1 MIAVEMLP
9 GGNGDALVVEYGTD
23 TDTHQLLIDAGTYHA
38 WNGVRKELIRRDG
51 DRYEIF
57 VVTHVDE
64 DHIGGA
70 IAVLDDPDL
79 SSRVG
84 KVWFNGFVHC
94 ESGGN
99 VLGPVNGEQLTQRIV
114 SGPFEWN
121 QGFTPNTFPRKAS
134 AHIGGPVV
142 LPSNGDLLSTGLPGG
157 ARVVLLSPSG
167 PKLKAMA
174 EKWKKDVTKAGI
186 GPGGGTPGHT
196 WGPAARPP
204 VFEPLPN
211 PLDRETVKTLAAKKN
226 TDGSRA
232 NGSSIAF
239 VLEYGGKRV
248 LFGADAHAPQLTGAL
263 QRYARRVREAR
274 PRFDL
279 VKLSHHGSN
288 ANLSTAMLQL
298 IDCRRFLISTNGERF
313 DHPDHA
319 AIAKVIAAYE
329 DPVTFYCNYRTVRTE
344 PWEKKGPAVG
354 GTFKFPKAKQHFIRV
369 TA

>member
-38 WNGVRKELIRRDG
+38 WNGVKKELLRRDG

-57 VVTHVDE
+57 LVTHVDE

-79 SSRVG
+79 RNRVRD
-84 KVWFNGFVHC
+84 VWFNGFVHC
-94 ESGGN
+94 ASGGN
-99 VLGPVNGEQLTQRIV
+99 VLGPVNGEQLTERIV
-114 SGPFEWN
+114 KGPFKWN
-121 QGFTPNTFPRKAS
+121 RGFAPKAS
-134 AHIGGPVV
+134 KYVGGPVV
-142 LPSNGDLLSTGLPGG
+142 LPSDGDLRSIGLPGG

-174 EKWKKDVTKAGI
+174 QKWKEDVTKAGL
-186 GPGGGTPGHT
+186 GPGGGSPGHT
-196 WGPAARPP
+196 WGPAPRAP
-204 VFEPLPN
+204 VFEPLPD
-211 PLDRETVKTLAAKKN
+211 PLDRDAVIKLAAKNN
-226 TDGSRA
+226 TDSSRA

-239 VLEYGGKRV
+239 VLEYGDKRV
-248 LFGADAHAPQLTGAL
+248 LFGADAHAPVLTRAL
-263 QRYARRVREAR
+263 KRYARRVRETR

-288 ANLSTAMLQL
+288 ANLSTAMLRL
-298 IDCRRFLISTNGERF
+298 IECRSFLISTNGEGF
-313 DHPDHA
+313 SHPDHA
-319 AIAKVIAAYE
+319 AIAKVITAY
-329 DPVTFYCNYRTVRTE
+329 DGPVTFFCNYRTVRTE

-354 GTFKFPKAKQHFIRV
+354 ATFKFPKAKQRFIRV

>member
-23 TDTHQLLIDAGTYHA
+23 TDTHQLLIDAGTYYA
-38 WNGVRKELIRRDG
+38 WTGVRKELLRRDG

-70 IAVLDDPDL
+70 IALLDDPDL
-79 SSRVG
+79 RHRVRDI
-84 KVWFNGFVHC
+84 WFNGFVHC
-94 ESGGN
+94 ETSGD
-99 VLGPVNGEQLTQRIV
+99 VLGPVNGEQLTERIV
-114 SGPFEWN
+114 NGPSFHWN
-121 QGFTPNTFPRKAS
+121 PGFPRKAS
-134 AHIGGPVV
+134 KYVGGPVV
-142 LPSNGDLLSTGLPGG
+142 LRSDGALRSIGLPGG
-157 ARVVLLSPSG
+157 ARIVLLSPSG

-174 EKWKKDVTKAGI
+174 EKWKKDVTKAGLA
-186 GPGGGTPGHT
+186 PGGGSPGHT
-196 WGPAARPP
+196 WGAPP
-204 VFEPLPN
+204 RAPMFEPLPD
-211 PLDRETVKTLAAKKN
+211 PLDRDAVLRLAAKKN

-239 VLEYGGKRV
+239 VLEYDGKRV
-248 LFGADAHAPQLTGAL
+248 LFGADAHAPVLTTAL
-263 QRYARRVREAR
+263 ERYARRVRETR

-288 ANLSTAMLQL
+288 ANLSTAMLRL
-298 IDCRRFLISTNGERF
+298 IDCRNFLISTNGENF
-313 DHPDHA
+313 SHPGHA
-319 AIAKVIAAYE
+319 AIAKVIAAYD

-344 PWEKKGPAVG
+344 PWEKKGPAVKA
-354 GTFKFPKAKQHFIRV
+354 TFKFPKAKQRFIRV